1 LPKPIVADFQMP
13 FLSFTGNND
22 DVIHQYQPLQKWH
35 TRDVWWTSIKNM
47 ATMVISSSELIIVI

>member
-1 LPKPIVADFQMP
+1 MP

-22 DVIHQYQPLQKWH
+22 EVIHQYQPLQKWH